1 MRRLVWISAFTSAIL
16 VCFFTFSLVFWH
28 VPQPKTKP
36 ISNITVNSWGQ
47 SANSQAI
54 VTSIEAQSF
63 SNSQSVYQPNYE
75 VVPVHPTN
83 YGVRLTTDINGV
95 PVTNQPIVVLH
106 ETVSSAASTIN
117 FFQTPHYNERQQA
130 SYHAL
135 IKLDG
140 TVVYLVPPEY
150 RAFGAGNSIFDGI
163 SGAEAVKTHA
173 NFPPSVNNFA
183 YHVALETP
191 PSGRNNARRHSGYT
205 EEQYRSLAW
214 LIAQSSVPD
223 NRITT
228 HRAVDRSGTRID
240 PRSFNLNKFLQIL
253 RTNRQQEKRST

>member
-1 MRRLVWISAFTSAIL
+1 MKRFIWISTLVSAVLI
-16 VCFFTFSLVFWH
+16 CFFTFSLAIWH
-28 VPQPKTKP
+28 ESQPE
-36 ISNITVNSWGQ
+36 IESMSNLVVNIEKQ
-47 SANSQAI
+47 TTNSQAI
-54 VTSIEAQSF
+54 ATPIAARSF
-63 SNSQSVYQPNYE
+63 SNSQSAYQPNYE

-83 YGVRLTTDINGV
+83 YGVRLSIDVNGV
-95 PVTNQPIVVLH
+95 PVTNQPIIVLH

-117 FFQTPHYNERQQA
+117 FFQTPHYDERQQA

-150 RAFGAGNSIFDGI
+150 RAFGAGNSIFDGA
-163 SGAEAVKTHA
+163 SGSEAVKTHP

-191 PSGRNNARRHSGYT
+191 PNGRNNARRHSGYT

-253 RTNRQQEKRST
+253 RTNRQQETRST

>member
-1 MRRLVWISAFTSAIL
+1 MRRFVWIIAII
-16 VCFFTFSLVFWH
+16 VCFLTFSWAIWQE
-28 VPQPKTKP
+28 PQLQTKS
-36 ISNITVNSWGQ
+36 ISDLAIDTSHQ
-47 SANSQAI
+47 PAISSQAI
-54 VTSIEAQSF
+54 ATQFQTAATTSQTG
-63 SNSQSVYQPNYE
+63 YQPNYE

-83 YGVRLTTDINGV
+83 YGLRLAIDINGV
-95 PVTNQPIVVLH
+95 PVNNQPIIVLH
-106 ETVSSAASTIN
+106 ETVNSATSAIN
-117 FFQTPHYNERQQA
+117 FFQTPHYDERKQA

-150 RAFGAGNSIFDGI
+150 RAFGAGNSIFDGK

-191 PSGRNNARRHSGYT
+191 QSGRNNARRHSGYT

-223 NRITT
+223 HRITT
-228 HRAVDRSGTRID
+228 HQAVDRSGTRID
-240 PRSFNLNKFLQIL
+240 PRSFNMNKFLQTL
-253 RTNRQQEKRST
+253 RASR